1 MAVELRSL
9 LQVSRDFVNEVFAI
23 HGNNY
28 PLPLRS
34 HFYDLTISRI
44 RSQPGLFQG
53 ENPSLRKEL
62 SRVRAIVIE
71 EKLVTRHAQV
81 TPR

>member
-1 MAVELRSL
+1 
-9 LQVSRDFVNEVFAI
+9 
-23 HGNNY
+23 
-28 PLPLRS
+28 
-34 HFYDLTISRI
+34 LTISRI